1 MVKYPEVIA
10 RQARAIVE
18 QELYRLGFPPTFE
31 FNEAVEILGAAVA
44 FWGERMNLTAA
55 PEDPDELAFHILDSM
70 MPLVLAATRA
80 DSAPIRGAFAS
91 GRRVLDLG
99 SGAGFPALVLAALA
113 GADFTLLE
121 ARRKRVSFL
130 TVAAAEMGLRNVTVE
145 SFRADPSSLEPSF
158 DTVIARA
165 FANPGEF
172 YAVAAAAL
180 KPGGIAILY
189 ATRTQP
195 LELEQARSA
204 GLSRYGRIE
213 YYVPHGEQP
222 AARAL
227 VFHFR

>member
-1 MVKYPEVIA
+1 MAYPEIIA

-31 FNEAVEILGAAVA
+31 FNEAIEILGAAVA
-44 FWGERMNLTAA
+44 FWGDRMNLTAA
-55 PEDPDELAFHILDSM
+55 PEDPAELAFHILDSM
-70 MPLVLAATRA
+70 MPLVLAATHA
-80 DSAPIRGAFAS
+80 DSAALRGIFAS

-130 TVAAAEMGLRNVTVE
+130 TVAAAEMGLRNVTVD
-145 SFRADPSSLEPSF
+145 SVRADASALQPNF
-158 DTVIARA
+158 DTVMARA

-172 YAVAAAAL
+172 YPLAAAAL

-189 ATRTQP
+189 VTRTQP
-195 LELEQARSA
+195 LDLDQARSA
-204 GLSRYGRIE
+204 GFSRYGRIE
-213 YYVPHGEQP
+213 YDVPRGEEH
-222 AARAL
+222 ASRAL
-227 VFHFR
+227 VFHRR